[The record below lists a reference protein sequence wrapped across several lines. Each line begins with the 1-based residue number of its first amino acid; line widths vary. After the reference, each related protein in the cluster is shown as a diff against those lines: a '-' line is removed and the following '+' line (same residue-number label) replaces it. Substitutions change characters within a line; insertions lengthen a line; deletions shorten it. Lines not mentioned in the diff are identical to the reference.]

1 MKKALAFLVFFLIA
15 AQMPAQDIVLLNRI
29 KAANGK
35 IQSFE
40 ADLKNTMVKPKT
52 TRTQASSPTN
62 MPLCSPMANT

>member
-1 MKKALAFLVFFLIA
+1 MKKGLAFLVFFLLA

-40 ADLKNTMVKPKT
+40 ADVANTMVKPKNDQNA
-52 TRTQASSPTN
+52 RRQALFFETQ
-62 MPLCSPMANT
+62 